1 MTMRQPR
8 DPSHSR
14 EIKAF
19 TLVELLV
26 VMGVISLLAAAAVTG
41 FNAIGRARGVTEAA
55 YQIASAVELCRS
67 EAVSRQ
73 SYVWLFFQ
81 PQTNSGSADL
91 RLGMVYS
98 MDGSP
103 TNTSST
109 NLMPMGK
116 SFLIQSVTLAP
127 VNPSIATNFPSSGVD
142 LSSYNGGLTYT
153 NGTNVF
159 RGTSITFMPQGEV
172 TTNPSPTKADGFD
185 PILGVELRPT
195 RGTRVLA
202 TNVTELLIDGSV
214 GISTI
219 IRP

>member
-1 MTMRQPR
+1 MTTRQPWNL
-8 DPSHSR
+8 SYSR
-14 EIKAF
+14 EMKAF

-73 SYVWLFFQ
+73 SYVWLSFQ

-98 MDGSP
+98 LDGSS
-103 TNTSST
+103 TNISST
-109 NLMPMGK
+109 NLMPLGK
-116 SFLIQSVTLAP
+116 SLLIQSVALAP
-127 VNPSIATNFPSSGVD
+127 VNTSIATNFSGVD
-142 LSSYNGGLTYT
+142 LSTNLAGLTFT
-153 NGTNVF
+153 IGTNTF
-159 RGTSITFMPQGEV
+159 NGASMTFMPLGEV
-172 TTNPSPTKADGFD
+172 AAKPSPTNTDGFD
-185 PILGVELRPT
+185 PILGFGLQPT
-195 RGTRVLA
+195 RGTTLL
-202 TNVTELLIDGSV
+202 TNNLTELLIDGSV
-214 GISTI
+214 GIPTI